1 MYLNCHT
8 YFSLRY
14 GTISIEL
21 LVETAFKLGLKK
33 IALTD
38 INSISAI
45 FDFVSLCKKR
55 GIEPVVGVEFRCE
68 DKLQFICLA
77 KNQVG
82 LSEINEFR
90 NKYNLSKDSFPSRVP
105 SFQNVYTIYPL
116 ECNGFV
122 LNENEFIGVQLHE
135 IHQLY
140 KYDYKKFV
148 VIHPVTFLDKLGYNL
163 HRLLRAVDSNCLL
176 SKLPKSKEAKEH
188 EYFITP
194 NELLNHFKDYP
205 ELVENSKKLIE
216 KCDFVFEFD
225 TPKNKKFYTNSK
237 VDDLELLRKLTKD
250 GLIKRYGRNN
260 KEAELRIDNELRIID
275 QLDFCSY
282 FLITWDIIKYARS
295 RGYFHIG
302 RGSGAN
308 SIVAYCLEITDVDP
322 ILLDLYFERFI
333 NPSRT
338 SPPDFDLDFSW
349 DERDEIIDYI
359 FKRYGSE
366 YVCLLATHVTFHYS
380 SACREL
386 GKVFGLPK
394 HEIDELVSS
403 FKENPLNSYTRLI
416 LRYGKLMEDFP
427 NYLSI
432 HAGGI
437 LISEEKL
444 SNYTSLLAMPKG
456 FVICEFDMYTCE
468 DIGFA
473 KFDVLSQRG
482 LGHIK
487 DTVDLVWKNKKI
499 NVDIHAIQDFKD
511 DENIKNQLKKHETM
525 GCFYIE
531 SPAMR
536 QLIWKLK
543 CEDYITL
550 VAASSIIRPGVAS
563 SGMMGTFIKRHLNPE
578 TVEYIHPKMEELL
591 FETYG
596 VMVYQEDVIKV
607 AHSFGGLSLAQA
619 DVLRRGMSGKYRSRL
634 EFDKIV
640 EQYFENCKRFGYDD
654 DIAKEVWRQIQSFAG
669 YSFSKAH
676 SASYAVESYQSLY
689 LKTYFPH
696 EFMVGVINNFG
707 GFYETEFY
715 VHEAKRVG
723 AIIELPEINS
733 SYLLTDLKGTV
744 ITLGFI
750 HVKGLEK
757 TTINQIIG
765 QRNIR
770 PFSSFDDFCKRVYIG
785 LEQMIILIRVSAFR
799 MFGYSKKELLWEAHF
814 KVNRKNVLLPT
825 ELFYVEDVHYQLPT
839 LYHHPAEDIYD
850 EFELLGFTLQNPFL
864 LVFQKPNC
872 IFFANNLSTGIG
884 KVIEILGYLVCL
896 KPTKTKKGERMFFG
910 YWVDEHG
917 EFFDT
922 VHFPN
927 STKMYPFKGKGVYHL
942 KGKVCNE
949 YGHCS
954 IQINWMEK
962 LPFIVDPRME

>member
-21 LVETAFKLGLKK
+21 LVETAVKLGIKK

-38 INSISAI
+38 INSTSAI

-55 GIEPVVGVEFRCE
+55 GIEPVVGVEFRVD

-77 KNQVG
+77 KNQEG

-90 NKYNLSKDSFPSRVP
+90 NKYNLSKEPFPNRVP
-105 SFQNVYTIYPL
+105 SFLNVCTIYPL
-116 ECNGFV
+116 ECNEFV

-163 HRLLRAVDSNCLL
+163 HRLLRAVDGNCLL

-188 EYFITP
+188 EYFVTP
-194 NELLNHFKDYP
+194 DELINHFKNYP
-205 ELVENSKKLIE
+205 ELVENSKKLIS
-216 KCDFVFEFD
+216 KCDFIFKFD
-225 TPKNKKFYTNSK
+225 TPKNKKFYTTSK
-237 VDDLELLRKLTKD
+237 ADDLELLRKLTKD
-250 GLIKRYGRNN
+250 GLIKRYGVNN
-260 KEAELRIDNELRIID
+260 KEAQSRIDNELRIID

-349 DERDEIIDYI
+349 DERDEIIDYT
-359 FKRYGSE
+359 FKRYGAD

-403 FKENPLNSYTRLI
+403 YRENPSNSYTRLI

-444 SNYTSLLAMPKG
+444 TNYTSLLAMPKG
-456 FVICEFDMYTCE
+456 FVIGEFDMYTCE

-487 DTVDLVWKNKKI
+487 DTVDLVWKNKRI
-499 NVDIHAIQDFKD
+499 SIDIHAIQDFKD

-715 VHEAKRVG
+715 IHEAKRVG
-723 AIIELPEINS
+723 AIIELPDINGS
-733 SYLLTDLKGTV
+733 NLLTDLKGNI

-757 TTINQIIG
+757 ITINQIIG

-785 LEQMIILIRVSAFR
+785 LEQMIILIRISAFR
-799 MFGYSKKELLWEAHF
+799 MFGYSKKELLWETHF
-814 KVNRKNVLLPT
+814 KVNKKNTLQT
-825 ELFYVEDVHYQLPT
+825 SELFYVEDVHYQLPS

-850 EFELLGFTLQNPFL
+850 EFELLGFTLQKPFL

-872 IFFANNLSTGIG
+872 EYFASNLSTGIG
-884 KVIEILGYLVCL
+884 KVIEILGYLVSL
-896 KPTKTKKGERMFFG
+896 KPTRTKKGERMFFG
-910 YWVDEHG
+910 YWVDEQG

-927 STKMYPFKGKGVYHL
+927 ATKMYPFRGKGVYHL
-942 KGKVCNE
+942 KGKVCVE

-954 IQINWMEK
+954 IQINWMQK

>member
-1 MYLNCHT
+1 M
-8 YFSLRY
+8 
-14 GTISIEL
+14 
-21 LVETAFKLGLKK
+21 
-33 IALTD
+33 
-38 INSISAI
+38 
-45 FDFVSLCKKR
+45 
-55 GIEPVVGVEFRCE
+55 
-68 DKLQFICLA
+68 
-77 KNQVG
+77 
-82 LSEINEFR
+82 
-90 NKYNLSKDSFPSRVP
+90 
-105 SFQNVYTIYPL
+105 
-116 ECNGFV
+116 
-122 LNENEFIGVQLHE
+122 
-135 IHQLY
+135 
-140 KYDYKKFV
+140 
-148 VIHPVTFLDKLGYNL
+148 
-163 HRLLRAVDSNCLL
+163 
-176 SKLPKSKEAKEH
+176 
-188 EYFITP
+188 
-194 NELLNHFKDYP
+194 
-205 ELVENSKKLIE
+205 
-216 KCDFVFEFD
+216 
-225 TPKNKKFYTNSK
+225 
-237 VDDLELLRKLTKD
+237 
-250 GLIKRYGRNN
+250 
-260 KEAELRIDNELRIID
+260 
-275 QLDFCSY
+275 
-282 FLITWDIIKYARS
+282 IKYARS

-359 FKRYGSE
+359 FKRYGAD

-444 SNYTSLLAMPKG
+444 SNYTSLLAIPKG
-456 FVICEFDMYTCE
+456 FVISEYDMYTCE

-487 DTVDLVWKNKKI
+487 DTVDLVWKNKRI
-499 NVDIHAIQDFKD
+499 NIDIHAIQDFKD

-591 FETYG
+591 SETYG

-715 VHEAKRVG
+715 IHEAKRVG
-723 AIIELPEINS
+723 AIIELPDINES
-733 SYLLTDLKGTV
+733 NLLTTLKGRS

-757 TTINQIIG
+757 TTINQIIM
-765 QRNIR
+765 QRNVR

-785 LEQMIILIRVSAFR
+785 LEQIIILIRISAFR

-814 KVNRKNVLLPT
+814 KVNKKTTLQPS
-825 ELFYVEDVHYQLPT
+825 ELFYVEDLHYQLPA

-872 IFFANNLSTGIG
+872 IFFASNLSTGIG
-884 KVIEILGYLVCL
+884 KFIQILGYLVSL

-927 STKMYPFKGKGVYHL
+927 ATKMYPFRGKGVYHL
-942 KGKVCNE
+942 KGKVCEE

-962 LPFIVDPRME
+962 LPFIVDPRIE